1 MPKSVDGIDQ
11 SVKIDV
17 AMTVARLL
25 IVIEELG
32 CAHVLG
38 EKYQNLVA
46 QYGLATDADDAEG
59 AQSALV
65 DIHHW
70 ITFPDAVD

>member
-1 MPKSVDGIDQ
+1 MPESAKEIGPGVPT
-11 SVKIDV
+11 DV
-17 AMTVARLL
+17 VMVVARLL
-25 IVIEELG
+25 VVIEELG

-46 QYGLATDADDAEG
+46 QHGLATDHDDAEG

-70 ITFPDAVD
+70 ITFPNAVD